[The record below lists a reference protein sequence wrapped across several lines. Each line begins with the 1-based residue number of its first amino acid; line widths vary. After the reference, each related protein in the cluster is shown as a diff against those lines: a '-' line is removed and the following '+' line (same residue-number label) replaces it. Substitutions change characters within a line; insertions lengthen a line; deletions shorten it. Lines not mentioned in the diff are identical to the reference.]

1 VNKVRVTLDAK
12 RWPLTRK
19 WFFRFEGFGPF
30 KEIEIWVHVLKP
42 DLARFP
48 TWAKENEALN
58 IKLDQLRQTRERFF
72 VSESKRIRR
81 LSITSDAFAPS
92 SIYETVSTSFFAIFW
107 VGAAE
112 RTKFVR
118 WGQRQDHP
126 LTSGLRQGSFVPISL
141 SLAVYNRHN
150 TRT

>member
-1 VNKVRVTLDAK
+1 M
-12 RWPLTRK
+12 
-19 WFFRFEGFGPF
+19 
-30 KEIEIWVHVLKP
+30 EIEIWVHVLKP

-81 LSITSDAFAPS
+81 LSFTSDAFAPS
-92 SIYETVSTSFFAIFW
+92 SIYKTVSTSFFAIFW

-126 LTSGLRQGSFVPISL
+126 LTSGLRQGGFVSISL

>member
-1 VNKVRVTLDAK
+1 LTQKGG
-12 RWPLTRK
+12 PLTRK

-30 KEIEIWVHVLKP
+30 MEIEIWVYVLKP

-48 TWAKENEALN
+48 TWAKENEAFN

-92 SIYETVSTSFFAIFW
+92 SIYKTVSTSFFAIF
-107 VGAAE
+107 
-112 RTKFVR
+112 
-118 WGQRQDHP
+118 
-126 LTSGLRQGSFVPISL
+126 
-141 SLAVYNRHN
+141 
-150 TRT
+150 